1 MIYIDNKL
9 NIIMSSNFVYLP
21 PEIWE
26 KIIGE
31 YGLLNRKYIDTIKMI
46 PSRHN
51 IMEPLYK
58 LLQQYINYLCNLC
71 HSIKSRKV
79 KYTNNIITSQAII
92 NTPYIFNK
100 QNDAYTAICGDT
112 QSPCNLNIK
121 IYNGY
126 YNDLETLLYGMK
138 DEFDDS
144 KNAIIIQKIKTIFNY
159 LSDSQS
165 ANLFKKE
172 LSNYNDISS
181 LYKIVLDVYDQIYN
195 NMHKKELIIR
205 KNAEIYELLENIK
218 IVLNEY
224 TTTNNIELLKTAVQ
238 MQHDDLI
245 PKIEFL
251 RRLKYEI
258 MEMNSDKNG
267 MIHLIQN
274 PVPLSKIVYSYD
286 EPSNIVKFTK

>member
-1 MIYIDNKL
+1 MKKKAFLSTTNK
-9 NIIMSSNFVYLP
+9 
-21 PEIWE
+21 
-26 KIIGE
+26 KKG
-31 YGLLNRKYIDTIKMI
+31 
-46 PSRHN
+46 
-51 IMEPLYK
+51 K
-58 LLQQYINYLCNLC
+58 LKAA
-71 HSIKSRKV
+71 SIKPLCINCSRNV
-79 KYTNNIITSQAII
+79 GT
-92 NTPYIFNK
+92 IFNK

-205 KNAEIYELLENIK
+205 KNEEIYELLENIK